1 MPRALVRALQ
11 QVVLGQ
17 DSAVERL
24 VAALLAG
31 GHVLLDDVPG
41 VGKTLMA
48 RSVAALLDLPFR
60 RVQFS
65 PDMMPSDVT
74 GSSLYHPPTGE
85 FRFVPGPLFTHVL
98 LADEINRASPRTQS
112 ALLEA
117 MEEARVTVDGVTR
130 DLPEPFWVIATQN
143 PVEFQGTF
151 PLPEAQLD
159 RFAVILSLGYP
170 APEHEQALLGGPWAR
185 RDAPALVPVADAATL
200 ARWQREVLDIRVD
213 ASLQAYMVRIAGR
226 SRTDPRVALGIS
238 PRGSLTWQRMAQAW
252 ALLRGRSHVTP
263 DDVQAVAVQVLA
275 HRVVLRDGGDRR
287 DRERL
292 VTSWLAVEPV
302 PV

>member
-1 MPRALVRALQ
+1 MPRALVSALQ
-11 QVVLGQ
+11 QLVLGQ
-17 DSAVERL
+17 ERTVERL
-24 VAALLAG
+24 VASLLAG

-41 VGKTLMA
+41 VGKTLLA

-65 PDMMPSDVT
+65 PDMMPSDVS

-117 MEEARVTVDGVTR
+117 MEEARVTVDGITH
-130 DLPEPFWVIATQN
+130 DLPQPFWVIATQN

-159 RFAVILSLGYP
+159 RFAVILSMGYP
-170 APEHEQALLGGPWAR
+170 SPAHEQALLGGPWAR
-185 RDAPALVPVADAATL
+185 RDTPVPTPVADAATL
-200 ARWQREVLDIRVD
+200 LGWQREVQEVRVD
-213 ASLQAYMVRIAGR
+213 ESLQAYMVRLVGR
-226 SRTDPRVALGIS
+226 TRNDPRVALGVS
-238 PRGSLTWQRMAQAW
+238 PRGTLTWQRLAQAW
-252 ALLRGRSHVTP
+252 AYLHGRRYVTP
-263 DDVQAVAVQVLA
+263 DDVREMALPVLA
-275 HRVVLRDGGDRR
+275 HRIVPRDGESRAEV
-287 DRERL
+287 ERL
-292 VTSWLAVEPV
+292 LASWFALEPL

>member
-1 MPRALVRALQ
+1 MPRALVSALQ
-11 QVVLGQ
+11 QIVLGQ
-17 DSAVERL
+17 ERTVERL

-41 VGKTLMA
+41 VGKTLLA
-48 RSVAALLDLPFR
+48 RSLANLLDLPFR

-65 PDMMPSDVT
+65 PDMMPSDVS
-74 GSSLYHPPTGE
+74 GSSLYHPPSGE

-117 MEEARVTVDGVTR
+117 MEEARVTVDGVTH
-130 DLPEPFWVIATQN
+130 DLPHPFWVIATQN

-170 APEHEQALLGGPWAR
+170 SASHEQALLGGPWAR
-185 RDAPALVPVADAATL
+185 RAAPVSGPVADAATD
-200 ARWQREVLDIRVD
+200 RK
-213 ASLQAYMVRIAGR
+213 S
-226 SRTDPRVALGIS
+226 
-238 PRGSLTWQRMAQAW
+238 
-252 ALLRGRSHVTP
+252 
-263 DDVQAVAVQVLA
+263 
-275 HRVVLRDGGDRR
+275 VV
-287 DRERL
+287 
-292 VTSWLAVEPV
+292 
-302 PV
+302 